1 MKYDWHTIHISVL
14 ETRAGSCS
22 QTFLLALRKFRWQW
36 SDCIPSTVQM
46 WAPRCT
52 HRVTW
57 LGHSCPSIAP
67 CHLGEQQ
74 KQGSPSAWCQLFIL
88 KKITL
93 PIFIWN
99 RSSHLGKSSCPD
111 PLKTSV
117 WQVSYPVSKLMS
129 QRERSRGIWTPASC
143 YLPLIY
149 YHLEYNLL
157 SPGCTSAGLSL
168 SW

>member
-1 MKYDWHTIHISVL
+1 MNYDWHTIHILVL

-22 QTFLLALRKFRWQW
+22 QTFLLALKKFRWQW
-36 SDCIPSTVQM
+36 SDCISSTVQM
-46 WAPRCT
+46 WALRCM

-57 LGHSCPSIAP
+57 SGHSCPSIAP

-74 KQGSPSAWCQLFIL
+74 KQGSPSAWCKLFIL

-93 PIFIWN
+93 PIFIWS

-117 WQVSYPVSKLMS
+117 WQVSYPISKGNVT
-129 QRERSRGIWTPASC
+129 ERDQEESE
-143 YLPLIY
+143 
-149 YHLEYNLL
+149 HLNLVTF
-157 SPGCTSAGLSL
+157 P
-168 SW
+168 